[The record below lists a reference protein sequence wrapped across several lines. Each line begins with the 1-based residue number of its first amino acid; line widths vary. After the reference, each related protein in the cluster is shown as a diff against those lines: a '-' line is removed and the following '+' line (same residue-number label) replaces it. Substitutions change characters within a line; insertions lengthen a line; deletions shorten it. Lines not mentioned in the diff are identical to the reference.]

1 MGLVILLP
9 LALVLDG
16 PPAGAAEWRAVGFAM
31 AGGLCEAAALA
42 CLLRGLV
49 TGNLSIV
56 TPLAS
61 LAGGF
66 VAVIAIVG
74 GESLSTPA
82 MIGLPLAVAG
92 GLLASVEKAPA
103 EELSGLDEDA
113 ASDTPRDGSA
123 VDAPAATED
132 ARAAAAVVRAHG
144 TSGAG
149 WALLSS
155 ALFAVV
161 ILLLA
166 EASALPPVA
175 IAAYGRLG
183 TMVVLVP
190 VALLLAGLRL
200 PRRLAGRCGVAGVF
214 DAAGF
219 ILFAAAIGIGPL
231 AVASVVIAQG
241 GTMAVLL
248 GYLVLHER
256 LSWLQYVGVACTVRG
271 LHAARDELDPPRGAA
286 RGVCRTASSA
296 ALAQVPLGDLPQP
309 GPVERPSVPGID
321 DVHVQPAQHIHRRQV
336 RLDVRLGQCVDQ
348 PAVVDRVAGD
358 ERAFLVIDQPDAAR
372 RVSRQVDHGEA
383 PVAEVEL
390 VAAPHEVGRGGA
402 LRPEAVGSKP
412 G

>member
-1 MGLVILLP
+1 MLTVVLGLGSALGYALHDFLMVKVVRATAVWTAMSWSMAVGLVVLLP
-9 LALVLDG
+9 LALVLYG
-16 PPAGAAEWRAVGFAM
+16 LPAGAAEWRAVAFAM
-31 AGGLCEAAALA
+31 GGGLCEAAALA

-61 LAGGF
+61 LAGGV
-66 VAVIAIVG
+66 VAVIAIIG

-103 EELSGLDEDA
+103 EEVFGLDEA
-113 ASDTPRDGSA
+113 EASDAPGSG
-123 VDAPAATED
+123 VVTGAPT
-132 ARAAAAVVRAHG
+132 AAVGKEPVAPVRHARG

-166 EASALPPVA
+166 QATALPPVA

-200 PRRLAGRCGVAGVF
+200 PRRLAGRCGMAGLF
-214 DAAGF
+214 DATAF
-219 ILFAAAIGIGPL
+219 IFFAAAISIGPL

-248 GYLVLHER
+248 GYLLLHER
-256 LSWLQYVGVACTVRG
+256 LSRLQYVGVACTCVACT
-271 LHAARDELDPPRGAA
+271 L
-286 RGVCRTASSA
+286 
-296 ALAQVPLGDLPQP
+296 LA
-309 GPVERPSVPGID
+309 
-321 DVHVQPAQHIHRRQV
+321 
-336 RLDVRLGQCVDQ
+336 
-348 PAVVDRVAGD
+348 
-358 ERAFLVIDQPDAAR
+358 
-372 RVSRQVDHGEA
+372 VS
-383 PVAEVEL
+383 
-390 VAAPHEVGRGGA
+390 
-402 LRPEAVGSKP
+402 
-412 G
+412 

>member
-1 MGLVILLP
+1 MLTVVLGLGSALGYALHDFLMVKVVRAAAVWTAMSWAMAVGLVIMLP
-9 LALVLDG
+9 LALVLYG

-66 VAVIAIVG
+66 VAVIAIIG

-103 EELSGLDEDA
+103 EELFGVDEDA
-113 ASDTPRDGSA
+113 AIDAPRGGSA
-123 VDAPAATED
+123 IGTAAAIEGPQPAAAGVH
-132 ARAAAAVVRAHG
+132 ARG

-155 ALFAVV
+155 VLFAVV

-166 EASALPPVA
+166 EASALRPVA

-200 PRRLAGRCGVAGVF
+200 PRRLAGRCGVAGLF

-219 ILFAAAIGIGPL
+219 ILFAAAIGVGPL

-256 LSWLQYVGVACTVRG
+256 LSWLQYLGVACTCVACT
-271 LHAARDELDPPRGAA
+271 L
-286 RGVCRTASSA
+286 
-296 ALAQVPLGDLPQP
+296 LAIG
-309 GPVERPSVPGID
+309 
-321 DVHVQPAQHIHRRQV
+321 
-336 RLDVRLGQCVDQ
+336 
-348 PAVVDRVAGD
+348 
-358 ERAFLVIDQPDAAR
+358 
-372 RVSRQVDHGEA
+372 
-383 PVAEVEL
+383 
-390 VAAPHEVGRGGA
+390 
-402 LRPEAVGSKP
+402 
-412 G
+412 

>member
-1 MGLVILLP
+1 MLTVVLGLGSALGYALHDFLMVKVVRAAAVWTAMSWSMAVGLVIMLP
-9 LALVLDG
+9 LALLLYG
-16 PPAGAAEWRAVGFAM
+16 PPAGPAEWRAVGFAM

-66 VAVIAIVG
+66 VAVIAIIG

-103 EELSGLDEDA
+103 EELFGLDEA
-113 ASDTPRDGSA
+113 AAIDDPRDGIA
-123 VDAPAATED
+123 VDAPAASED
-132 ARAAAAVVRAHG
+132 TQSVAPIGRARG

-166 EASALPPVA
+166 EASALQPVA

-200 PRRLAGRCGVAGVF
+200 PRRLAGRCGVAGLF

-219 ILFAAAIGIGPL
+219 ILFAAAIGVGPL

-248 GYLVLHER
+248 GYLMLHER
-256 LSWLQYVGVACTVRG
+256 LSRLQYLGVACTCVACT
-271 LHAARDELDPPRGAA
+271 L
-286 RGVCRTASSA
+286 
-296 ALAQVPLGDLPQP
+296 LAI
-309 GPVERPSVPGID
+309 S
-321 DVHVQPAQHIHRRQV
+321 
-336 RLDVRLGQCVDQ
+336 
-348 PAVVDRVAGD
+348 
-358 ERAFLVIDQPDAAR
+358 
-372 RVSRQVDHGEA
+372 
-383 PVAEVEL
+383 
-390 VAAPHEVGRGGA
+390 
-402 LRPEAVGSKP
+402 
-412 G
+412 

>member
-1 MGLVILLP
+1 MLTVVLGLGSALGYALHDFLMVKVVRAAAVWTAMSWSMAVGLVIMLP
-9 LALVLDG
+9 LALALYG

-66 VAVIAIVG
+66 VAVIAIAG
-74 GESLSTPA
+74 GEPLSTPA

-103 EELSGLDEDA
+103 EEVFGPDEAAGSTGLG
-113 ASDTPRDGSA
+113 DGVVA
-123 VDAPAATED
+123 GP
-132 ARAAAAVVRAHG
+132 AAAVAGIGSASDAGASAVLAAAQSAAPVRRSRG

-161 ILLLA
+161 ILLLDQA
-166 EASALPPVA
+166 GALPAVA
-175 IAAYGRLG
+175 IAGYGRLG

-200 PRRLAGRCGVAGVF
+200 PRRLAGRCGVAGLF

-256 LSWLQYVGVACTVRG
+256 LSRLQYVGVACTCVACT
-271 LHAARDELDPPRGAA
+271 L
-286 RGVCRTASSA
+286 
-296 ALAQVPLGDLPQP
+296 LA
-309 GPVERPSVPGID
+309 
-321 DVHVQPAQHIHRRQV
+321 
-336 RLDVRLGQCVDQ
+336 
-348 PAVVDRVAGD
+348 
-358 ERAFLVIDQPDAAR
+358 
-372 RVSRQVDHGEA
+372 VS
-383 PVAEVEL
+383 
-390 VAAPHEVGRGGA
+390 
-402 LRPEAVGSKP
+402 
-412 G
+412 

>member
-1 MGLVILLP
+1 MLTVVLGLGSALGYALHDFLMVKVVRAAAVWTAMCWSMGVGLVILLP
-9 LALVLDG
+9 LALVLYG
-16 PPAGAAEWRAVGFAM
+16 LPSGAAEWRATAFAM
-31 AGGLCEAAALA
+31 GGGLCEAAALA

-61 LAGGF
+61 LAGGV
-66 VAVIAIVG
+66 VAVIAVVG
-74 GESLSTPA
+74 GESLSRPA

-92 GLLASVEKAPA
+92 GLLASIEKAPA
-103 EELSGLDEDA
+103 EEVFGLDEA
-113 ASDTPRDGSA
+113 EEARSAGGDG
-123 VDAPAATED
+123 
-132 ARAAAAVVRAHG
+132 AAVAAVAPPAVAGEQPALPARRARG

-166 EASALPPVA
+166 QATALPPVA

-200 PRRLAGRCGVAGVF
+200 PRRLAGRCGIAGVF
-214 DAAGF
+214 DATGF
-219 ILFAAAIGIGPL
+219 LLFAAAIVIGPL

-256 LSWLQYVGVACTVRG
+256 LSRLQYVGVACAC
-271 LHAARDELDPPRGAA
+271 AACTLL
-286 RGVCRTASSA
+286 
-296 ALAQVPLGDLPQP
+296 ALG
-309 GPVERPSVPGID
+309 
-321 DVHVQPAQHIHRRQV
+321 
-336 RLDVRLGQCVDQ
+336 
-348 PAVVDRVAGD
+348 
-358 ERAFLVIDQPDAAR
+358 
-372 RVSRQVDHGEA
+372 
-383 PVAEVEL
+383 
-390 VAAPHEVGRGGA
+390 
-402 LRPEAVGSKP
+402 
-412 G
+412 

>member
-1 MGLVILLP
+1 
-9 LALVLDG
+9 
-16 PPAGAAEWRAVGFAM
+16 M

-61 LAGGF
+61 LAGGV

-103 EELSGLDEDA
+103 EEVFGPDDETA
-113 ASDTPRDGSA
+113 GPVRR
-123 VDAPAATED
+123 
-132 ARAAAAVVRAHG
+132 ARG

-166 EASALPPVA
+166 QAGALQPVA

-183 TMVVLVP
+183 TMIVLVP
-190 VALLLAGLRL
+190 VALLFAGLRL

-214 DAAGF
+214 DSAGF
-219 ILFAAAIGIGPL
+219 ILFASAIAIGPL

-256 LSWLQYVGVACTVRG
+256 LSRLQYVGVACTCVACT
-271 LHAARDELDPPRGAA
+271 L
-286 RGVCRTASSA
+286 
-296 ALAQVPLGDLPQP
+296 LA
-309 GPVERPSVPGID
+309 
-321 DVHVQPAQHIHRRQV
+321 
-336 RLDVRLGQCVDQ
+336 
-348 PAVVDRVAGD
+348 
-358 ERAFLVIDQPDAAR
+358 
-372 RVSRQVDHGEA
+372 VS
-383 PVAEVEL
+383 
-390 VAAPHEVGRGGA
+390 
-402 LRPEAVGSKP
+402 
-412 G
+412 

>member
-1 MGLVILLP
+1 MLTVVLGLGSALGYALHDFLMVKVVRAAAVWTAMSWSMAVGLVIMLP
-9 LALVLDG
+9 LALVLYG
-16 PPAGAAEWRAVGFAM
+16 PPAGAAEWRAVAFAM
-31 AGGLCEAAALA
+31 GGGLCEAAALA

-61 LAGGF
+61 LAGGI
-66 VAVIAIVG
+66 VAVIAIIG

-103 EELSGLDEDA
+103 EEIFGPDGEQDEAIDDPPPA
-113 ASDTPRDGSA
+113 VAVTRPSTP
-123 VDAPAATED
+123 
-132 ARAAAAVVRAHG
+132 ARRARG

-166 EASALPPVA
+166 EASALQPVA

-183 TMVVLVP
+183 TMVVLLP
-190 VALLLAGLRL
+190 VALLFAGLRL

-219 ILFAAAIGIGPL
+219 ILFAAAIAIGPL

-256 LSWLQYVGVACTVRG
+256 LSRLQYVGVACTCVACT
-271 LHAARDELDPPRGAA
+271 L
-286 RGVCRTASSA
+286 
-296 ALAQVPLGDLPQP
+296 LA
-309 GPVERPSVPGID
+309 
-321 DVHVQPAQHIHRRQV
+321 
-336 RLDVRLGQCVDQ
+336 
-348 PAVVDRVAGD
+348 
-358 ERAFLVIDQPDAAR
+358 
-372 RVSRQVDHGEA
+372 VS
-383 PVAEVEL
+383 
-390 VAAPHEVGRGGA
+390 
-402 LRPEAVGSKP
+402 
-412 G
+412 